1 MSSTTENVTVVVHY
15 DAYVTECAIG
25 IEFKGEKNVLV
36 SMKRG
41 MTFNALKTK
50 IQQKM
55 DLNQGQTITIVI
67 LSIPRNFKV

>member
-41 MTFNALKTK
+41 MNHHS
-50 IQQKM
+50 
-55 DLNQGQTITIVI
+55 IVVECE
-67 LSIPRNFKV
+67 PWGGM

>member
-36 SMKRG
+36 SMKRD

-55 DLNQGQTITIVI
+55 SLN
-67 LSIPRNFKV
+67 